1 MNDERSSFVF
11 HCEYR
16 KYIRMLPIDEQIAI
30 YDFLPTFCQTSG
42 TAQLPKMSVAANIVL
57 MQITERMTEEFKKY
71 DEVRAE
77 RAKGGKKGGRPKKPK
92 GDEGNLMDPEK
103 PYGLCENLKVSE
115 KPEGFS
121 EKLKN
126 PVYGSVFGSDSDSVS
141 VSDCVC
147 IDNESDTHTTAI
159 TLEDVKEC
167 YEAVCKERKLTPLP
181 GEVERW
187 FPKYAHAFTNREV
200 MRQKISGWVND
211 DVNTTEKYNR
221 PQKTMQ
227 KRSTVNYTQSGT
239 DWDAVTNKVQEKEM
253 EEWKGERDE
262 LDFENE

>member
-1 MNDERSSFVF
+1 
-11 HCEYR
+11 
-16 KYIRMLPIDEQIAI
+16 MLPIDEQLAI

-42 TAQLPKMSVAANIVL
+42 TAQLPKLSVAANIVL
-57 MQITERMTEEFKKY
+57 LQITERMSAEFEKY
-71 DEVRAE
+71 DAIRAE
-77 RAKGGKKGGRPKKPK
+77 RAKGGKKGGRPKKVK
-92 GDEGNLMDPEK
+92 GDEENLMDSEK

-121 EKLKN
+121 EKQNN
-126 PVYGSVFGSDSDSVS
+126 PVSVSVFEPDSVS
-141 VSDCVC
+141 VVDCVGV
-147 IDNESDTHTTAI
+147 DNESDTHPTAI
-159 TLEDVKEC
+159 TMEDVREC

-187 FPKYAHAFTNREV
+187 FPKYAHGFTSREV

-239 DWDAVTNKVQEKEM
+239 DWDAVTNKVQAKEM
-253 EEWKGERDE
+253 EEWKGKRDEDE

>member
-16 KYIRMLPIDEQIAI
+16 RYIRMLPIEEQLTI
-30 YDFLPTFCQTSG
+30 YDFLTEYCQTSG

-57 MQITERMTEEFKKY
+57 LQITERMSAEFEKY
-71 DEVRAE
+71 DAIRAE
-77 RAKGGKKGGRPKKPK
+77 RAKGGKKGGRPKKVK
-92 GDEGNLMDPEK
+92 GDEENLMDSEK

-141 VSDCVC
+141 DCVC
-147 IDNESDTHTTAI
+147 IDNESDTHPTAI
-159 TLEDVKEC
+159 TLEEVRGC
-167 YEAVCKERKLTPLP
+167 YESICRDMKLTPLP

-227 KRSTVNYTQSGT
+227 KRSIVNYKPSGT
-239 DWDAVTNKVQEKEM
+239 DYNAMADKIQANEM
-253 EEWKGERDE
+253 EKWKGERDV

>member
-1 MNDERSSFVF
+1 
-11 HCEYR
+11 
-16 KYIRMLPIDEQIAI
+16 MLPIEEQLTV
-30 YDFLPTFCQTSG
+30 YDFLTEYCQTSG
-42 TAQLPKMSVAANIVL
+42 TAQLPKLSVAASIVL
-57 MQITERMTEEFKKY
+57 MQITERMAEEFKKY

-77 RAKGGKKGGRPKKPK
+77 RAKGGKKGGRPKKVK
-92 GDEGNLMDPEK
+92 GDEENLMDSEK

-121 EKLKN
+121 EKQNN
-126 PVYGSVFGSDSDSVS
+126 PVYVTESVIDSVS

-147 IDNESDTHTTAI
+147 IGDESDTHPTAI
-159 TLEDVKEC
+159 TLEDVREC

-181 GEVERW
+181 GEAERW
-187 FPKYAHAFTNREV
+187 FTRYAHAFTNREV

-227 KRSTVNYTQSGT
+227 KRSFVNYEQSDT
-239 DWDAVTNKVQEKEM
+239 DWNAEYYKAMELQEKAFEGGNN
-253 EEWKGERDE
+253 ESNE
-262 LDFENE
+262 LDYEYE

>member
-1 MNDERSSFVF
+1 MDERERSSFVF

-16 KYIRMLPIDEQIAI
+16 RYIRMLPIDEQLAI

-42 TAQLPKMSVAANIVL
+42 TAQLPKLSVAASIVL
-57 MQITERMTEEFKKY
+57 MQITERMAEEFKKY

-77 RAKGGKKGGRPKKPK
+77 RAKGGKKGGRPKKVK
-92 GDEGNLMDPEK
+92 GDEENLMDSEK

-121 EKLKN
+121 ENQKN
-126 PVYGSVFGSDSDSVS
+126 PVSVFGSDSDSVS
-141 VSDCVC
+141 VSDSVCVG
-147 IDNESDTHTTAI
+147 NGSDTHPTAI
-159 TLEDVKEC
+159 TLEDVRGC

-181 GEVERW
+181 GEAERW
-187 FPKYAHAFTNREV
+187 SQYNFTNREV
-200 MRQKISGWVND
+200 MRQKIEGWVQD
-211 DVNTTEKYNR
+211 DVETTEKYIR

-227 KRSTVNYTQSGT
+227 KPCIVNGEQSNI
-239 DWDAVTNKVQEKEM
+239 DWDAEAYKVMDLQEKEL
-253 EEWKGERDE
+253 EGKSDE

>member
-1 MNDERSSFVF
+1 MDERERSSFVF

-16 KYIRMLPIDEQIAI
+16 RYIRMLPIDEQLAI

-42 TAQLPKMSVAANIVL
+42 TAQLPKLSVAANIVL
-57 MQITERMTEEFKKY
+57 MQITERMAEEFKKY

-77 RAKGGKKGGRPKKPK
+77 RAKGGKKGGRPKKVK
-92 GDEGNLMDPEK
+92 VDEENLVDSEK
-103 PYGLCENLKVSE
+103 PLGFQDNHKVLG

-147 IDNESDTHTTAI
+147 IGNESDTHPTAI
-159 TLEDVKEC
+159 TLEDVSEC
-167 YEAVCKERKLTPLP
+167 YEAVCKELKLTPLP

-187 FPKYAHAFTNREV
+187 FTRYAHAFTNREV
-200 MRQKISGWVND
+200 MRQKIEGWVND
-211 DVNTTEKYNR
+211 DVKTGKYNR

-227 KRSTVNYTQSGT
+227 KPCIVNGEQSNI
-239 DWDAVTNKVQEKEM
+239 DWNAEAYKVMDLQEKDWE
-253 EEWKGERDE
+253 GERDE
-262 LDFENE
+262 LNFENE

>member
-1 MNDERSSFVF
+1 MDERNSFVF

-16 KYIRMLPIDEQIAI
+16 KYIRMLPIDEQLAI

-42 TAQLPKMSVAANIVL
+42 TAQLPELSVAASIVL

-77 RAKGGKKGGRPKKPK
+77 RAKGGKKGGRPKKVK
-92 GDEGNLMDPEK
+92 GDEENLMDSEK

-121 EKLKN
+121 EKQKN
-126 PVYGSVFGSDSDSVS
+126 PVSVYGSVFKSDSVS
-141 VSDCVC
+141 VVDCGCVG
-147 IDNESDTHTTAI
+147 NGSDTHPTAI
-159 TLEDVKEC
+159 TLEDVRGC

-181 GEVERW
+181 GEAERW
-187 FPKYAHAFTNREV
+187 FPKYANAFTNREV
-200 MRQKISGWVND
+200 MRQKIEGWVND
-211 DVNTTEKYNR
+211 DVETTEKYIR

-227 KRSTVNYTQSGT
+227 KPCIVNGEQSNI
-239 DWDAVTNKVQEKEM
+239 DWNAEAYKVMDLQEKEL
-253 EEWKGERDE
+253 EGKSDE